1 MAFDGK
7 QSELTE
13 KIIGA
18 FYKVYNT
25 LGYGFSEKIYGNA
38 LVIELKKL
46 GLQVEQQAPIM
57 VFYEGKNVGE
67 YVADVLVEDQ
77 VLLELK
83 AIRTLTDEN
92 EAQLLSNLKA
102 TTIEVG
108 LLLNFGPKAQFLR
121 KVFDNTLKG
130 SLLWTQP
137 TKYK

>member
-1 MAFDGK
+1 
-7 QSELTE
+7 
-13 KIIGA
+13 
-18 FYKVYNT
+18 
-25 LGYGFSEKIYGNA
+25 
-38 LVIELKKL
+38 
-46 GLQVEQQAPIM
+46 M

-108 LLLNFGPKAQFLR
+108 LHLNFGPKAQFLR

>member
-7 QSELTE
+7 HSEVTE

-25 LGYGFSEKIYGNA
+25 LGYGFSEKVYENA

-46 GLQVEQQAPIM
+46 GLTVEQQMPIQ
-57 VFYEGKNVGE
+57 VFYDGQNVGE
-67 YVADVLVEDQ
+67 YVADVLVEGR

-83 AIRTLTDEN
+83 AIRTLTEEN
-92 EAQLLSNLKA
+92 EAQLLSNLKS
-102 TTIEVG
+102 TLIEVG
-108 LLLNFGPKAQFLR
+108 LLLNFGPKPQFIR

-130 SLLWTQP
+130 SLLWTHSG
-137 TKYK
+137 K